1 MVRRLSVVVV
11 SVLVVVTGW
20 VVVSSRATAASS
32 TPVVYVATG
41 ENFPDAL
48 GAAAAAAVQGGPVL
62 LVRKGSIPSE
72 TAAELSRLSPDVIY
86 VVGGT
91 AVITDSVV
99 SQLGAYAATV
109 TRVAGAN
116 RYATAAAVSQG
127 VFPVSG
133 GGGAALEARVA
144 ALEAQVDALEALLA
158 GVTRNGDTLKFTAMN
173 LQVVNG
179 QNETSSSN
187 GLGNVIIGYNED
199 QDSDETRTGSHY
211 LIVGKEHTW
220 TAYGGIVAGYRNTA
234 TGNHAS
240 VSGGRDNTAS
250 GWASS
255 VSGGW
260 NNTASGNRSWVSGG
274 ENNTASGDRSSVSGG
289 RDNTASDIYA
299 SVSGG
304 YANRA
309 SGNYAS
315 VSGGT
320 SNTASGYSAS
330 ISGGWYG
337 TASGSFSSILGGT
350 NKTVDTSYGCW
361 PAC

>member
-1 MVRRLSVVVV
+1 MSVIVV
-11 SVLVVVTGW
+11 SVLVVVTAW

-48 GAAAAAAVQGGPVL
+48 GASAAAAVQGGPVL

-72 TAAELSRLSPDVIY
+72 TAAELSRLSPDVIF

-91 AVITDSVV
+91 AVIDDTVV
-99 SQLGAYAATV
+99 SQLGAYASTV

-116 RYATAAAVSQG
+116 RYATAAAVSAA

-133 GGGAALEARVA
+133 GGGGALEARVA
-144 ALEAQVDALEALLA
+144 ALEAQVDALQALLS
-158 GVTRNGDTLKFTAMN
+158 GVTRNGDTLLLTGMN

-179 QNETSSSN
+179 QGETVTSN

-199 QDSDETRTGSHY
+199 EGSDETRTGSHY

-220 TAYGGIVAGYRNTA
+220 TAYAGIVAGYRNTA

-250 GWASS
+250 GYAAS
-255 VSGGW
+255 VSGGIY
-260 NNTASGNRSWVSGG
+260 NTASGSRSW
-274 ENNTASGDRSSVSGG
+274 VSGG
-289 RDNTASDIYA
+289 RDNTASGTYASVSGGRNNTASDNYA

-304 YANRA
+304 YANTA
-309 SGNYAS
+309 SGDYSS

-330 ISGGWYG
+330 ISGGWFS
-337 TASGSFSSILGGT
+337 TASGSYSSILGGQ
-350 NKTVDTSYGCW
+350 NESVSGNYDTY
-361 PAC
+361 PAGP